1 MIRRRVPLRAICA
14 ATVFLFA
21 SLTLSVSAS
30 AAPSRVSLSGSVA
43 GFARPANLVRHVAAS
58 SKVDFELYLG
68 LRDAA
73 GASALLRKVST
84 PHTAAY
90 AHYLTPAQFRA
101 RFARPS
107 SDVVAAGAWLRSQGF
122 TVGDVPENHTT
133 IGASGTA
140 AQVNHAFGIT
150 LGTYRTSG
158 HVVRAA
164 DRAPS
169 VPASLSGIVRGVI
182 GLTPVRMHHGAIA
195 PPPAFRSG
203 RPCSAYWASQMA
215 TDQPRAFGRLQ
226 PRAICGYTP
235 AQMQGA
241 YGMTN
246 AIRTGNDGS
255 GVTVAVIDAFAAPT
269 MQKDLNIYSSRHG
282 LPQTTIHQIKLP
294 ACPVCP
300 PGMQQGWYGEETLDL
315 DAVHSM
321 APGAKLVFLG
331 AKSDFDIDIL
341 ERVNFAIDNHIASI
355 VSNSY
360 GDAGENLPESE
371 IKAEEAAYQQAIV
384 EGIGFYFSSG
394 DCGDNLDPQG
404 ICGGTGTRATDYPAS
419 SPNVTAVGGT
429 SIGIGKG
436 GKYLF
441 ETGWGTTA
449 SSLGARTTV
458 ERTAAPRL
466 LLLRKRWRHQ
476 QALPRALVPA
486 GRGPERLAHH
496 WGTKSGRVEPDIA
509 ADGDPNTGFL
519 VGETQTFP
527 NGVRYGEYRIG
538 GTSLSSPIFA
548 GIMALANQAA
558 GHDLGFVN
566 PLLYSLGGTNALH
579 DIINPKSTVATVR
592 TNYNNGVNAKLGSRS
607 HCGR

>member
-1 MIRRRVPLRAICA
+1 MTRRRVPVRAICA

-21 SLTLSVSAS
+21 SLTLSVVAS

-43 GFARPANLVRHVAAS
+43 GFARPANLVRRVAAS
-58 SKVDFELYLG
+58 SEVDFELYLG

-107 SDVVAAGAWLRSQGF
+107 SDVAAASAWLRSQGF

-300 PGMQQGWYGEETLDL
+300 PGMQQGWWGEETLDL

-321 APGAKLVFLG
+321 APGANLLFWG
-331 AKSDFDIDIL
+331 AASPWDMALRHAMNDIVDNGRADI
-341 ERVNFAIDNHIASI
+341 IT
-355 VSNSY
+355 NSY
-360 GDAGENLPESE
+360 GDPSEQQPASDVQAWHDTFIQAGV
-371 IKAEEAAYQQAIV
+371 Q
-384 EGIGFYFSSG
+384 GIGVYFSSG
-394 DCGDNLDPQG
+394 DEGDNIATQG
-404 ICGGTGTRATDYPAS
+404 YRTTELPAS
-419 SPNVTAVGGT
+419 DPLVTAVGGT
-429 SIGIGKG
+429 SLAVGATNS
-436 GKYLF
+436 YLF
-441 ETGWGTTA
+441 ETGWGTALSSRTKTGWTGPAWYYGGGAAPAASSPSPATSRAWCPITWPATSVARAGWCRTSPRTATPARACWWGRPRRSRTARCATA
-449 SSLGARTTV
+449 STGSAARAC
-458 ERTAAPRL
+458 RRPC
-466 LLLRKRWRHQ
+466 
-476 QALPRALVPA
+476 
-486 GRGPERLAHH
+486 
-496 WGTKSGRVEPDIA
+496 
-509 ADGDPNTGFL
+509 
-519 VGETQTFP
+519 
-527 NGVRYGEYRIG
+527 
-538 GTSLSSPIFA
+538 SP
-548 GIMALANQAA
+548 G
-558 GHDLGFVN
+558 
-566 PLLYSLGGTNALH
+566 
-579 DIINPKSTVATVR
+579 
-592 TNYNNGVNAKLGSRS
+592 
-607 HCGR
+607 